1 METSPVWHGFVKIIR
16 TKAKIMRKIFYSILT
31 VAAISA
37 TVLIACQKEN
47 NGGNANTTLK
57 VRLTDAPIPA
67 DSVNVEILQVR
78 VNFRNDS
85 TGWVD
90 LNTNAGIYD
99 LLGLQNGVDTLLAT
113 GTIPSISV
121 KEIRFVLGSNNSIVV
136 AGVNYP
142 LTIPSGSES
151 GLKLKVNKQLNGSI
165 DSLLIDFDAA
175 LSIHQTGAGEYKLK
189 PVLKIK

>member
-1 METSPVWHGFVKIIR
+1 
-16 TKAKIMRKIFYSILT
+16 MRKVFYSLAI
-31 VAAISA
+31 VAGISA
-37 TVLIACQKEN
+37 ITLIACQKEN
-47 NGGNANTTLK
+47 KDGNGSTTLK
-57 VRLTDAPIPA
+57 VRLTDAPILA

-78 VNFRNDS
+78 VNFRSDS

-90 LNTNAGIYD
+90 LTTNAGIYD
-99 LLGLQNGVDTLLAT
+99 LLGLQNGVDTLLAV
-113 GTIPSISV
+113 GTIPSNSV
-121 KEIRFVLGSNNSIVV
+121 KEIRLVLGSANSIVV

-151 GLKLKVNKQLNGSI
+151 GLKLKVNKQLNGSL

-175 LSIHQTGAGEYKLK
+175 LSIHQTGLGDYKLK

>member
-1 METSPVWHGFVKIIR
+1 
-16 TKAKIMRKIFYSILT
+16 MRKIFYSILT

>member
-1 METSPVWHGFVKIIR
+1 
-16 TKAKIMRKIFYSILT
+16 MRKILLPLFAMASAT
-31 VAAISA
+31 A
-37 TVLIACQKEN
+37 TVLIACQKDAES
-47 NGGNANTTLK
+47 GAAGNTTLK
-57 VRLTDAPIPA
+57 VRLTDAPINA

-78 VNFRNDS
+78 VNYRADS

-90 LNTNAGIYD
+90 LNTIAGVYD
-99 LLGLQNGVDTLLAT
+99 LLGLQNGVDTLIAS
-113 GTIPSISV
+113 GVIPSNSV
-121 KEIRFVLGSNNSIVV
+121 KEIRFILGSNNSIVV

-151 GLKLKVNKQLNGSI
+151 GLKLKINKQLNGQL

-175 LSIHQTGAGEYKLK
+175 LSIHQTGPGDYKLK

>member
-1 METSPVWHGFVKIIR
+1 MVLLIYPDKNKT
-16 TKAKIMRKIFYSILT
+16 MRRIFFSVLAV
-31 VAAISA
+31 VAFTAIA
-37 TVLIACQKEN
+37 LVACQKEN
-47 NGGNANTTLK
+47 TGNAGSTTLK
-57 VRLTDAPIPA
+57 VRLTDAPIMA
-67 DSVNVEILQVR
+67 DSVNVDILKVR

-85 TGWVD
+85 TGWID
-90 LNTNAGIYD
+90 LTTNAGIYD

-113 GTIPSISV
+113 GTIPSNSV
-121 KEIRFVLGSNNSIVV
+121 KEIRLVLGTANTIVV
-136 AGVNYP
+136 NGISYP

-151 GLKLKVNKQLNGSI
+151 GLKLKINKQLNGPV